1 MTRWL
6 VLVMLDAKDR
16 VQFVFPTPEQS
27 CQWSVGGFLPPLA
40 EQMEDEEQRRRLCP
54 VRRVEGQIRN
64 RFSFRKAGTISAR
77 CADAACSAACGKPS
91 ACVSWLRIS
100 PASIGILRF
109 ELAG

>member
-1 MTRWL
+1 VAGARDA
-6 VLVMLDAKDR
+6 DAKDR

-54 VRRVEGQIRN
+54 VRRVEGQIRII
-64 RFSFRKAGTISAR
+64 SFRKAGTISAR
-77 CADAACSAACGKPS
+77 CADAALQRRLWQPS